1 MKYKL
6 SDSELTVMN
15 VLWEHGDMPAIE
27 VAATLKEMVGW
38 EKSTVYT
45 LISRLIKKEAIK
57 KREPGY
63 ICKATAQQDE
73 IREVEMNSLLEKLYG
88 GNLNLLVKSF
98 VKDKKLSKSEIEEL
112 KKLLDEMEG

>member
-1 MKYKL
+1 MEYKL

-15 VLWEHGDMPAIE
+15 VLWKNGDMPAIE
-27 VAATLKEMVGW
+27 IALALKKTVSW

-45 LISRLIKKEAIK
+45 LISRLIKKGAIEK
-57 KREPGY
+57 KEPGY
-63 ICKATAQQDE
+63 ICKATARQNE
-73 IREVEMNSLLEKLYG
+73 IREAETNSLLEKLYG
-88 GNLNLLVKSF
+88 GSLNLLVKSF